1 MILGFL
7 RIFARNIKEQILTLL
22 AKRKMKTHH
31 LLPILSLCLILCGM
45 WTSCKGK
52 MDIPL
57 EEVLEDD
64 TLEAETETRDSIPE
78 EELVIPPK
86 KADELFDDFAFAFMK
101 NPYFQKERTNFPLP
115 YTIDKER
122 KHIDRKAW
130 TFDKMYSEE
139 EVYTLIFDNI
149 KEEAMAKDTTLKSV
163 TVEEINI
170 DTHRTKAYRFKKTG
184 GEWRLIAMEEKELG
198 ESENSDFYGFYQR
211 FATDSTFQ
219 RAHIEDPLPFSTFDD
234 DIFEVVDGVISADQ
248 FQDFAP
254 KLPKQKITNIL
265 YGQGFRNSRFR
276 ILSIRAL
283 SSGMESN
290 MQFRKNADGEWM
302 LTRLEN

>member
-1 MILGFL
+1 
-7 RIFARNIKEQILTLL
+7 
-22 AKRKMKTHH
+22 
-31 LLPILSLCLILCGM
+31 
-45 WTSCKGK
+45 
-52 MDIPL
+52 MDIPV
-57 EEVLEDD
+57 EEVLEEDS
-64 TLEAETETRDSIPE
+64 LEHVTETKDSIPE
-78 EELVIPPK
+78 AEFVIPPK

-115 YTIDKER
+115 YTIDDER
-122 KHIDRKAW
+122 GHIDRKAW

-149 KEEAMAKDTTLKSV
+149 KEEAMAKDTTLKAV

-170 DTHRTKAYRFKKTG
+170 DTHRTKAYRFKKTD
-184 GEWRLIAMEEKELG
+184 GEWRLVAMEEKELG
-198 ESENSDFYGFYQR
+198 ESENSDFYSFYQR
-211 FATDSTFQ
+211 FATDSIFQ

-234 DIFEVVDGVISADQ
+234 DVFEVVDGVIAADQ
-248 FQDFAP
+248 FLDFAP

-265 YGQGFRNSRFR
+265 YGQGFRNSKFR

-290 MQFRKNADGEWM
+290 MQFRKNANGEWM